1 MRKMRF
7 YLCWLAAIVLSLPL
21 QAEVYK
27 YKDDQGRTVY
37 SDTPPPKDR
46 PYETVELQSINSQA
60 PVTPQRQPPN
70 RPAERRVDY
79 SVSISTP
86 PDGAQ
91 VPPGQRNLEVIA
103 RINPGLAA
111 EHSAQLIMNGVA
123 QGEPTSDPHWVIEE
137 IFRGTHNFSV
147 RILDAQGTVLS
158 TSDPVTVHV
167 IRPGINSPA
176 RRAP

>member
-1 MRKMRF
+1 MRF
-7 YLCWLAAIVLSLPL
+7 YLCCLAAIALSLPL

-37 SDTPPPKDR
+37 SDTRPPKDR
-46 PYETVELQSINSQA
+46 PYETVELRSINRQA
-60 PVTPQRQPPN
+60 PVTPQRQPTPN
-70 RPAERRVDY
+70 RPAERRVNY
-79 SVSISTP
+79 NVSISAP

-111 EHSAQLIMNGVA
+111 DHSAQLIMNGVA
-123 QGEPTSDPHWVIEE
+123 QGESTSDPHWIIEE
-137 IFRGTHNFSV
+137 IFRGTHSLSV
-147 RILDAQGTVLS
+147 RILDAQGTALS
-158 TSDPVTVHV
+158 TSDPVMVHV